1 MTTTVSDTKV
11 NQTSLENWLL
21 NKLTEELK
29 VDNIDVNES
38 LTRYGLDSIDAVTLV
53 GDLEDELDL
62 ELPDTLFWDHQSI
75 AEASKFLIDNYD
87 VSVDLENMNSASE
100 SENKEE
106 KVESITDNKKKGGF
120 FSKLMGA

>member
-1 MTTTVSDTKV
+1 MTTTITESKLD
-11 NQTSLENWLL
+11 QTSIQNWLL
-21 NKLTEELK
+21 NKLSEDLK
-29 VDNIDVNES
+29 VDNIDINES

-87 VSVDLENMNSASE
+87 ISINLEKTNSSSE
-100 SENKEE
+100 SETKEE
-106 KVESITDNKKKGGF
+106 KEESITEKKKKGGF
-120 FSKLMGA
+120 FSKLIGA